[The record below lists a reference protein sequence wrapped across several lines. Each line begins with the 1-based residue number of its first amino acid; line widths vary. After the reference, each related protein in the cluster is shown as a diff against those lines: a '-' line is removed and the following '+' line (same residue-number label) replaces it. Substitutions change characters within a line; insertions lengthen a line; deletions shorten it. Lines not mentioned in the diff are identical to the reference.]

1 MARMLLVL
9 QRSEEQEAGLRKL
22 LEDQQVKSSPSFHQW
37 LTPEE
42 FGQRFGPAEA
52 DIQAVTAWLTGQGFE
67 VNHVAAGRAV
77 IEFSGTAGLV
87 RQSLHTEIHRFVIHG
102 EEHWANLSDPQIPAA
117 LAPVVAGVASLHN
130 FPRKPQSRRLGTFRR
145 SKLTGQ
151 VQPLFTFPWNG
162 APNYALGPGDFATIY
177 NVQPLWTAGTTGA
190 GQTIAV
196 VGQTNID
203 LQDVRDFRSMFGLP
217 ANDPNIILNGPDP
230 GITADEG
237 ESDLDVEWSGA
248 VARDAT
254 IDLVVSESTVATV
267 GIDLSALYII
277 DNNLAPVMSESYGGC
292 EAGLGASGNQFY
304 NNLWEQAAAQG
315 ITVVLATGDSGS
327 AGCDFP
333 PETAAQYGLGVNGLA
348 STPFNVAVG
357 GTDFDDAT
365 NPSAYWNTT
374 NNSSQTSAKSYI
386 PESTWNDSCARSG
399 LSGCP
404 TVSSYGSDLVAGGG
418 GPSSCVNGG
427 AGMTCAGYAKPAWQ
441 GGAGVPSDGARD
453 LPDIS
458 LFAGDGLNDSYYVV
472 CQMDANVNLGGDT
485 GSCDLNSPYANFQG
499 AGGASASAQTFAGI
513 LALVNQAHGPQGNAN
528 YVLYPLAAKTG
539 ASCNSST
546 APPASSTCIFYDVT
560 KGNNSVA
567 CVGGSPECSNPNAGG
582 YGVIVSG
589 NSPAWPTTAR
599 YDLAT
604 GLGSVNVANLVN
616 NWTSVSFHPTTTT
629 LPSLSPTNLTHGQ
642 PVQFTISVTSSSG
655 TPSGDVSLIAQTGT
669 PPGGSTGIGGFT
681 LSGGSFSGTTT
692 LLPGGSY
699 GVIARYAG
707 DGAFGASDSAPTQVT
722 GGKEN
727 SQTTISLVT
736 FDASG
741 NPSYGATTTPY
752 GSPYVLRVDVMSSSG
767 QKCAASTG
775 AIAYPCP
782 TGTVTVAP
790 PPTDQAPPPNTTPG
804 SYALNS
810 QGIAEDW
817 FAQLGAQ
824 TWPFTATYPGDN
836 SYNQSSSTKTI
847 TITPA
852 QTTTTLNAPTSA
864 VGIISITAT
873 ITTQSNGVAPTGTV
887 QFLNNGVMI
896 GGPANVVG
904 TPYSASSGAYA
915 TAQANLST
923 SVATGTL
930 TITAQYSG
938 DGNYAPS
945 NSAPATI
952 TVTDY
957 TMSANPS
964 TINISAA
971 GQSGASTITLT
982 PLNGFKGT
990 VNLSC
995 LTGYVGVNCTV
1006 SPSSVN
1012 ITGPSAGSATLTVTT
1027 TAQVSAT
1034 APTPQLRVPP
1044 SYRPP
1049 FGWPWLLAG
1058 ALALAAL
1065 ISLATA
1071 RRRPAGWL
1079 FASTLLVVGVW
1090 AACGSGG
1097 GGSPQTPVPVVS
1109 LSPASLTFAQQ
1120 GIGSASTLL
1129 NVTLF
1134 NTGNALL
1141 SISGI
1146 AIGGTNP
1153 GDFAQTNNCGS
1164 SVAAG
1169 VNCAINVTFTPTAV
1183 GSRSASLTITDN
1195 ASGSPQT
1202 VSLTGT
1208 GVQAPAV
1215 SLSPQSLA
1223 FGPENAGSTT
1233 APRTVTL
1240 SNIGS
1245 ALLSIS
1251 NIAVGDGDWVDFHQ
1265 TNNCGSTVPVGSS
1278 CTISVTFSPSPGI
1291 IGSVYSSIYIADNAS
1306 DSPQRVS
1313 LSATG
1318 VPAVTPP
1325 GTYWVSVDGDGAGY
1339 THVLQLTVTE
1349 Q

>member
-1 MARMLLVL
+1 MSPRRPLFIPTAFLLVSLVSSALTVAAQTSEVRARIAQPVDAGALVPLRGNVHPLARAAYDRGMAPDDLPMARMLLVL

-52 DIQAVTAWLTGQGFE
+52 DIQTVTAWLTGQGFE

-87 RQSLHTEIHRFVIHG
+87 RQSLHTEIHRFVING
-102 EEHWANLSDPQIPAA
+102 EEHWGNLSDPQIPAA

-145 SKLTGQ
+145 SKLTGEA
-151 VQPLFTFPWNG
+151 QPLFTFLYG
-162 APNYALGPGDFATIY
+162 SENYALGPADFATIY
-177 NVQPLWTAGTTGA
+177 NIPPSMTGA

-196 VGQTNID
+196 VGQTNINI
-203 LQDVRDFRSMFGLP
+203 QDVQDFRSMFGLP

-248 VARDAT
+248 TAPQAT
-254 IDLVVSESTVATV
+254 IDFVVSESTAATV
-267 GIDLSALYII
+267 GIDLSALYIV

-292 EAGLGASGNQFY
+292 EAALGASGNQFY

-333 PETAAQYGLGVNGLA
+333 PETAAQYGLSVNGLA

-365 NPSAYWNTT
+365 NPSAYWSTT
-374 NNSSQTSAKSYI
+374 NTPPSQFSAMSYI
-386 PESTWNDSCARSG
+386 PESTWNDSCARFG
-399 LSGCP
+399 LGGCP
-404 TVSSYGSDLVAGGG
+404 TVSSYGSDLVAGSG

-427 AGMTCAGYAKPAWQ
+427 NGACAGYAKPAWQ
-441 GGAGVPSDGARD
+441 TGPGVPQDGARD
-453 LPDIS
+453 IPDIS
-458 LFAGDGLNDSYYVV
+458 LFAGDGLNRSYYVV
-472 CQMDANVNLGGDT
+472 CQMDANASLGGDA

-528 YVLYPLAAKTG
+528 YVLYALAARTG

-546 APPASSTCIFYDVT
+546 GPANSSTCIFYDVQ

-567 CVGGSPECSNPNAGG
+567 CAGGSPECSNPSAGG

-589 NSPAWPTTAR
+589 NSPAWLTTAG

-616 NWTSVSFHPTTTT
+616 NWTSVSFHPTSTT

-722 GGKEN
+722 VGKEN

-752 GSPYVLRVDVMSSSG
+752 GSPYVLRVDVTNSSP

-775 AIAYPCP
+775 LISYPCP
-782 TGTVTVAP
+782 TGTVTVTP
-790 PPTDQAPPPNTTPG
+790 PPPDQAPPPNTIPG
-804 SYALNS
+804 SYPLNS
-810 QGIAEDW
+810 QGSAEDW
-817 FAQLGAQ
+817 FVQIPSGQYNL
-824 TWPFTATYPGDN
+824 TASYAGDN
-836 SYNQSSSTKTI
+836 SYNPSQSSAAF

-852 QTTTTLNAPTSA
+852 PTTVTLSGVPSSYAGTVIGFKANLN
-864 VGIISITAT
+864 
-873 ITTQSNGVAPTGTV
+873 TQSSGVAPTGTM
-887 QFLNNGVMI
+887 QALNNGAPVGFPVLI
-896 GGPANVVG
+896 NGFAASPSAPNGYADGWADFSLPLPPGPA
-904 TPYSASSGAYA
+904 
-915 TAQANLST
+915 
-923 SVATGTL
+923 SVAV
-930 TITAQYSG
+930 QYSG
-938 DGNYAPS
+938 DSNYAGS
-945 NSAPATI
+945 TSPAS
-952 TVTDY
+952 TVSVADFSV
-957 TMSANPS
+957 SANPTTISIS
-964 TINISAA
+964 TP
-971 GQSGASTITLT
+971 GQSGTSTITLA
-982 PLNGFKGT
+982 PLGGFTGT
-990 VNLSC
+990 LNVSCVVTAMPGGSCTLSPTSLS
-995 LTGYVGVNCTV
+995 LTGSAAVTAMFT
-1006 SPSSVN
+1006 
-1012 ITGPSAGSATLTVTT
+1012 IATSAGS
-1027 TAQVSAT
+1027 SA
-1034 APTPQLRVPP
+1034 TPQLRVHPNFRLP
-1044 SYRPP
+1044 A
-1049 FGWPWLLAG
+1049 GGLWLWAG
-1058 ALALAAL
+1058 LLALATL
-1065 ISLATA
+1065 VSLARA
-1071 RRRPAGWL
+1071 RRRVAGWM
-1079 FASTLLVVGVW
+1079 FATIMLVVGVW
-1090 AACGSGG
+1090 AACGGG
-1097 GGSPQTPVPVVS
+1097 GGYTPPSAPIVS
-1109 LSPASLTFAQQ
+1109 LSTASLSFGQLALNSTSAAQ
-1120 GIGSASTLL
+1120 S
-1129 NVTLF
+1129 VTLT

-1141 SISGI
+1141 SISSLSL
-1146 AIGGTNP
+1146 GGTSFT
-1153 GDFAQTNNCGS
+1153 DFAQTNNCAS
-1164 SVAAG
+1164 SVTAG
-1169 VNCAINVTFTPTAV
+1169 ANCSISVTFTPTGA
-1183 GSRSASLTITDN
+1183 GSRSASLFISDN
-1195 ASGSPQT
+1195 AGSSPQT

-1208 GVQAPAV
+1208 GVPPPTPAGTYFPV
-1215 SLSPQSLA
+1215 V
-1223 FGPENAGSTT
+1223 T
-1233 APRTVTL
+1233 ASSGADSHSVTVTV
-1240 SNIGS
+1240 N
-1245 ALLSIS
+1245 
-1251 NIAVGDGDWVDFHQ
+1251 VQ
-1265 TNNCGSTVPVGSS
+1265 
-1278 CTISVTFSPSPGI
+1278 
-1291 IGSVYSSIYIADNAS
+1291 
-1306 DSPQRVS
+1306 
-1313 LSATG
+1313 
-1318 VPAVTPP
+1318 
-1325 GTYWVSVDGDGAGY
+1325 
-1339 THVLQLTVTE
+1339 
-1349 Q
+1349 